1 MTWKHWF
8 GSPPSG
14 TKSSAKFDLL
24 VCTGFVLGAFVLAGA
39 TDLHERFHAW
49 STARES
55 WELDEILI
63 AFAMATVAF
72 AWYALRRWREARH
85 ETLRRIEINRRLEAE
100 IAARKD
106 SEHTLRESED
116 RLRLAARLAKVRAWS
131 WNSDNRL
138 THYHSLRADLRETCG
153 RLTSEAPVSEDELLQ
168 DIHPED
174 REQVKK
180 LWDWAYAEHLPY
192 EILYRIVLPNGET
205 CHNHEI
211 ATPEFDDTGRYLG
224 HFGVTQNVTD
234 RTRAEEARKESEERL
249 RQASEIASIGYYVWN
264 SIEDRCTFCSE
275 QHARLH
281 GMTPEEY
288 IARASALEGPF
299 ELTHPDDRETLRAG
313 LKRLRAGERMDL
325 EYRIVTPQ
333 GTTRYVREIA
343 EPVLDAQGR
352 VIQQIGT
359 TQDITEMKRSET
371 LLKRALDASSAYCAL
386 FDANDR
392 LVVCNQKYRETN
404 ETPAVAIEPG
414 VPLERIVRAF
424 AAHVGVGKT
433 EAEAEAWIAK
443 RLGRRD
449 SPAQS
454 YEYQRIDGEW
464 IEVSDT
470 ILEDGSIFTIGLI
483 VTERKRMER
492 ALRQREAY
500 LRAFLEH
507 STSNISIRDAEGK
520 YVVVNRGETEPYG
533 LSPESAIGKT
543 PHEVFPTDIADRIV
557 ADDDVVRRTGEARRE
572 EFMVDTPTGQQAY
585 ATVHFP
591 IYDPEGEFLGLG
603 GVAMDISDLKTAE
616 TQLRQAQKMEALG
629 KLTGGVAHDFNN
641 MLAAIIGNLEIM
653 GDYLEGDAPKRSW
666 DIAFKAALGA
676 ADLTDRL
683 LTFAR
688 QEQVEHSVLDLRA
701 TILEMRALLRTTLGE
716 SIQLETRLPADMR
729 AIKADPVQLQNA
741 MINLAANA
749 RDAMPNGGT
758 LTVEAANADFDE
770 SHIAQYPDVAV
781 GAYVVV
787 SVSDTGHGMP
797 EAVRARVFDPFFTT
811 KEVGKGTGLGL
822 STIFGFM
829 KQLGGHIAIDSE
841 EGQGTTVRLYLPAA
855 DSGAAERGHSTAHG
869 KVLPRGSETILVVDD
884 DAEVRETTSALL
896 SNLGYQVV
904 LAEDGPSALARLDQ
918 SQAVDLLLTDTV
930 MPGGMSGYDL
940 AYEAVNRFPN
950 LRVLRTSGRSGSVPA
965 GDVKPDPGIE
975 WIPKPYLQQ
984 ALAEKI
990 RKVLDQPPMNGAANG
1005 HASDAN

>member
-1 MTWKHWF
+1 MILKRWF
-8 GSPPSG
+8 GPTAPETG
-14 TKSSAKFDLL
+14 SAARFDLL
-24 VCTGFVLGAFVLAGA
+24 VCAGLVVGAFVLAGA
-39 TDLHERFHAW
+39 LDLREGFKAW
-49 STARES
+49 SARHEG
-55 WELDEILI
+55 WMLGELLLGFSIGC
-63 AFAMATVAF
+63 AAF
-72 AWYALRRWREARH
+72 AWFVLRRWRE
-85 ETLRRIEINRRLEAE
+85 TLRLIEINHTPEAG
-100 IAARKD
+100 ASADGAR
-106 SEHTLRESED
+106 SLRERED
-116 RLRLAARLAKVRAWS
+116 RLRLAARLAKIRAWS
-131 WNSDNRL
+131 WSAENRR
-138 THYHSLRADLRETCG
+138 TRYHALRADPG
-153 RLTSEAPVSEDELLQ
+153 EAPVPKEAVPKEAVPEEALLQ
-168 DIHPED
+168 DIHAED
-174 REQVKK
+174 REHVQR
-180 LWDWAYAEHLPY
+180 LWNWAYAERAPY
-192 EILYRIVLPNGET
+192 EILYRTLEPNGT
-205 CHNHEI
+205 VRHNHEI
-211 ATPEFDDTGRYLG
+211 ATPEFDESGRYLG
-224 HFGVTQNVTD
+224 HFGITQNVTD

-249 RQASEIASIGYYVWN
+249 RQASEIANIGYYVW
-264 SIEDRCTFCSE
+264 STLEDRCIFCSE

-281 GMTPEEY
+281 GMTPTEY
-288 IARASALEGPF
+288 LTAASTLEGPLA
-299 ELTHPDDRETLRAG
+299 LTHPDDRETVRAG
-313 LKRLRAGERMDL
+313 LKRLRAGERLDM
-325 EYRIVTPQ
+325 EYRVVTPQ

-343 EPVLDAQGR
+343 EPVEDDQGR
-352 VIQQIGT
+352 VIQEIGT
-359 TQDITEMKRSET
+359 TQDITEMKRSEA

-386 FDANDR
+386 FDADDR

-404 ETPAVAIEPG
+404 ETPAVTIEPG

-433 EAEAEAWIAK
+433 EDEAESWIAR
-443 RLGRRD
+443 RLGRRE

-500 LRAFLEH
+500 LRAFVEH

-520 YVVVNRGETEPYG
+520 YVVVNRGETEPFG
-533 LSPESAIGKT
+533 VSPEAAVGKT
-543 PHEVFPTDIADRIV
+543 PREIFPREIAERIV
-557 ADDDVVRRTGEARRE
+557 ADDDEVRRSGEAFRE
-572 EFMVDTPTGQQAY
+572 EQIIDTPAGQQAF
-585 ATVHFP
+585 ATVRFP
-591 IYDPEGEFLGLG
+591 IYGPEGEFLGLG
-603 GVAMDISDLKTAE
+603 GVSMDITDLKTTE

-641 MLAAIIGNLEIM
+641 MLAAIIGNLEIL
-653 GDYLEGDAPKRSW
+653 GDYVEDEAPRRSW
-666 DIAFKAALGA
+666 DIAFKAALSA

-688 QEQVEHSVLDLRA
+688 QEQVDHAVLDLRA

-716 SIQLETRLPADMR
+716 SIQLETRLPEDMR

-749 RDAMPNGGT
+749 RDAMPRGGR
-758 LTVEAANADFDE
+758 LIVEAANADFDS
-770 SHIAQYPDVAV
+770 SHITQRPDVAV

-797 EAVRARVFDPFFTT
+797 EEVKARVFDPFFTT

-829 KQLGGHIAIDSE
+829 KQLGGHIEIDSE
-841 EGQGTTVRLYLPAA
+841 EGKGTTVRLYLPAA
-855 DSGAAERGHSTAHG
+855 ELEPVGATKSAAHA
-869 KVLPRGSETILVVDD
+869 KTLPRGTETILVVDD
-884 DAEVRETTSALL
+884 DEEVRETTSALL
-896 SNLGYQVV
+896 SKLGYRVV

-918 SQAVDLLLTDTV
+918 ERAVDLLLTDTV

-940 AYEAVNRFPN
+940 AYEAVRRCPQ
-950 LRVLRTSGRSGSVPA
+950 LKVLRTSGRSGSVPA
-965 GDVKPDPGIE
+965 GNLKPDPNIE

-990 RKVLDQPPMNGAANG
+990 RKVLDQPPPSLAANG
-1005 HASDAN
+1005 RHSGAD